1 MGILGDRTERNKLRQ
16 TLMKAEDKEI
26 ITREEVGFV
35 VTLVER
41 FRVDIDKKI
50 KQMNVIQGELG
61 QLHANETIIMNL
73 IDSMVKAA
81 ERDLARQDTMRR
93 IKEAK
98 EEAIEAEQQEATDD
112 ASEEKE

>member
-1 MGILGDRTERNKLRQ
+1 MGVLGDREERNKLRK

-41 FRVDIDKKI
+41 FRVDIDKKV
-50 KQMNVIQGELG
+50 KQMNVIQGELS
-61 QLHANETIIMNL
+61 QLHTNETIIMNL

-81 ERDLARQDTMRR
+81 ERDAARQETMNR
-93 IKEAK
+93 IRNAK
-98 EEAIEAEQQEATDD
+98 EGNEDD
-112 ASEEKE
+112 EVADNSDDKEKD